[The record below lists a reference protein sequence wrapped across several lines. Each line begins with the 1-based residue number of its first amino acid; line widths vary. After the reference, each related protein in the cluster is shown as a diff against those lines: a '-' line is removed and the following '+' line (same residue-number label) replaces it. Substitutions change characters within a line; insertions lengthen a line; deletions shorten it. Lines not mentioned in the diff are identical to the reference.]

1 MRIEVARAT
10 AAGADSVA
18 LDVPERATVAEALA
32 ASPFADAAFAALA
45 IHGEVVT
52 PTRPLR
58 DGDRVELLSSL
69 LEDPKTARRNR
80 ALSSRP
86 HPPGPRPRPRRRSV

>member
-1 MRIEVARAT
+1 MQVEVARAT

-18 LDVPERATVAEALA
+18 LDLGEGATTADALA
-32 ASPFADAAFAALA
+32 ASPFADAPFAAVA

-52 PTRPLR
+52 IEQPLR

-80 ALSSRP
+80 AAASRSRQAP
-86 HPPGPRPRPRRRSV
+86 DPSPRRR